1 MILLANLLANFS
13 WCCRQTKGSM
23 LVKLKLILDQRRSR
37 KDGTYPIVVRVYN
50 ERKFLA
56 LKTGVYILPEHWDS
70 VRGKVRKS
78 FTMSL
83 LENPR
88 LAQVELELR
97 AKIQPLLAKH
107 PTGYTFEQL
116 RAALHGDDDA
126 SSNAPVTVSHF
137 WKVEI
142 NNLLESKNYGNARV
156 YKYTFDAL
164 NKVSNLDIP
173 FEDVNYSFLKCNT
186 PSIFTGMAYRVT
198 YDPICQLWLIRQP
211 PISMENDQF

>member
-1 MILLANLLANFS
+1 
-13 WCCRQTKGSM
+13 
-23 LVKLKLILDQRRSR
+23 
-37 KDGTYPIVVRVYN
+37 VYN